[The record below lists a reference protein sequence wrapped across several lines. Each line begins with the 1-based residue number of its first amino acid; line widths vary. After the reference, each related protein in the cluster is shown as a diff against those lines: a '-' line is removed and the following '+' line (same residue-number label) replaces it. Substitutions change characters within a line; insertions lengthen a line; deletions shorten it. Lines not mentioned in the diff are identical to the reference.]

1 MHFLSMHKCYIT
13 HENKELSVKVLH
25 CVCKYFVSLFFKT
38 NLNYLYCG
46 FWRFIQLFWMFS
58 FCWLA
63 AGVIFIWT
71 LLCTSTPDMN
81 GRATVRVRQK
91 YWPKLQVPEIS
102 RETFLKIL
110 SPNLQ
115 FKRCAHALDKL
126 VNFSTFTNKI
136 SPWSVWG
143 MSVLIIMEI
152 VTRI

>member
-1 MHFLSMHKCYIT
+1 MCASILFLYFLKQIWITCTADSEDLFSYSECFHFVVWRWRSFSS
-13 HENKELSVKVLH
+13 EPSFVL
-25 CVCKYFVSLFFKT
+25 
-38 NLNYLYCG
+38 
-46 FWRFIQLFWMFS
+46 QP
-58 FCWLA
+58 
-63 AGVIFIWT
+63 
-71 LLCTSTPDMN
+71 PDMS

-102 RETFLKIL
+102 RETFLKIF

-126 VNFSTFTNKI
+126 VNFWTFTNKI

-143 MSVLIIMEI
+143 MSVLIIMGI